1 MSYKGW
7 FFTAVCLFVLGL
19 ILGLTIPISAAG
31 PLSQEIGAFEELA
44 KFLAT
49 LPQSSILAIIFIKN
63 VSAVLLS
70 FALSPV
76 LCLMPVIAL
85 ITNGCLLG
93 QVSNMVMEEKSLG
106 YLLAGILPHGVFEIP
121 ALIIGEAA
129 AINFGVTVMLTPFKK
144 ERGNRLASSLSQ
156 NLKYLA
162 VALALFL
169 VAAVIETYITP
180 LFLR

>member
-1 MSYKGW
+1 MSHKGW
-7 FFTAVCLFVLGL
+7 LLIAVSLFVLGL
-19 ILGLTIPISAAG
+19 VLGLTTPISAAG
-31 PLSQEIGAFEELA
+31 PLSQGIDTLEELA
-44 KFLAT
+44 KSLAT

-85 ITNGCLLG
+85 IANGWLLG
-93 QVSNMVMEEKSLG
+93 QVSAMIIEEQSLG
-106 YLLAGILPHGVFEIP
+106 YLLAGILPHGVFELP
-121 ALIIGEAA
+121 ALMIGEAA
-129 AINFGVTVMLTPFKK
+129 AISFGITVILAPFKK
-144 ERGNRLASSLSQ
+144 ERRNQLASSLSQ

-162 VALALFL
+162 VALTLFL

-180 LFLR
+180 LFLS